1 MTAKRYLSTEL
12 VSEYWCSEFSDSNF
26 ADFTSSISFSWLREL
41 QLQLQIKMPVLII
54 DLEVQA

>member
-12 VSEYWCSEFSDSNF
+12 VSEYWCSVFSDSDF
-26 ADFTSSISFSWLREL
+26 AGFTSSISFSWLMELLL
-41 QLQLQIKMPVLII
+41 QLLIKMPDLII